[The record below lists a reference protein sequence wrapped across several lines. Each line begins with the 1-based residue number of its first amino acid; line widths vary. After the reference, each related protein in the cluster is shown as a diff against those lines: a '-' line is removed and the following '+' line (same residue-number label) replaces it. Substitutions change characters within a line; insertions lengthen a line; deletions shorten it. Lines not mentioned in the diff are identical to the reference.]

1 VLVGRRGVG
10 GGGQRGGGWPCCGRK
25 GGKNDNAHAC
35 QQGGSGGL
43 VAAETG
49 RAFKNAGDCA
59 SHGAQGNDTNG
70 LVLSLRMNPSYACAF
85 GPDCYGT
92 LTGSGLLATSTVKIF
107 YTFLDQPGRPIEV
120 DVKADSSGNLLSQL
134 GLTCPL
140 FGTPLVGAQASG
152 TLAAQNTPVQTSVVN
167 DPCNSG

>member
-1 VLVGRRGVG
+1 MLVGRRGVG

-25 GGKNDNAHAC
+25 GGKNDNAHAS

-70 LVLSLRMNPSYACAF
+70 LVLSLSMNPSYACAF

-120 DVKADSSGNLLSQL
+120 DVKADSSGGTCFPSWASLARYS
-134 GLTCPL
+134 GLRWSALKLPGPWRPRTRLCRP
-140 FGTPLVGAQASG
+140 PW
-152 TLAAQNTPVQTSVVN
+152 
-167 DPCNSG
+167 